1 MFSMEFL
8 LGEGK
13 EAQDAKL
20 RGKKNV
26 CGGAGGTGPAV
37 EGGRKVQKLKALRQ
51 DAPSLQFC

>member
-20 RGKKNV
+20 RGKKN
-26 CGGAGGTGPAV
+26 GGGRGGLGQLWK
-37 EGGRKVQKLKALRQ
+37 EGGKYK
-51 DAPSLQFC
+51 S